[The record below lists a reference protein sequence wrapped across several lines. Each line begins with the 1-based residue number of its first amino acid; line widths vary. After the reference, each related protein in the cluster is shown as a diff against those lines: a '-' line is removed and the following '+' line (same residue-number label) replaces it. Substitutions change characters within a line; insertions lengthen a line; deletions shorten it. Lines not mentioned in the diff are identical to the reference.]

1 MFKNFI
7 QLAFTIA
14 IGAIWVYLA
23 GATAPEGTCEAA
35 RNGLQCMV
43 LEVSAVPKLITMLGI
58 YALAVLFFVIT
69 ALRQNRKVGHSK
81 KGRIR
86 RYRHAEEY
94 LVEKGKLS
102 HEALIEYH
110 HEYKW
115 EAYSGIALS
124 AAMVVAALVIQGDA
138 TGVAP
143 FAEAELAL
151 WNAGILAIAGAMMAA
166 AEIVH
171 TNTLSPMVPIRT
183 RLKVV
188 GRSIVVAGIGVS
200 LAVSSV
206 FAFIGLAAPF
216 IAVLGT
222 LLFFFLGL
230 WLQSARSIPRDE
242 MLEQFQLD
250 EDEWNELVKRVDTGK
265 RSD

>member
-1 MFKNFI
+1 MFKNFV
-7 QLAFTIA
+7 QLAFTIT
-14 IGAIWVYLA
+14 IGAVWIFLA
-23 GATAPEGTCEAA
+23 GATAPEGTCDTAG
-35 RNGLQCMV
+35 NLVHCV
-43 LEVSAVPKLITMLGI
+43 ILEVSAVPKLLTMLGI
-58 YALAVLFFVIT
+58 YAMAVLFFIIT
-69 ALRQNRKVGHSK
+69 ALRQNRPVGK
-81 KGRIR
+81 GRRGRIR
-86 RYRHAEEY
+86 RYRHAEEFM
-94 LVEKGKLS
+94 VEKGRLS

-110 HEYKW
+110 REYKW

-138 TGVAP
+138 TGAAP
-143 FAEAELAL
+143 FADSELAL

-188 GRSIVVAGIGVS
+188 GRSIVVAGMGVS

-216 IAVLGT
+216 IAILGT
-222 LLFFFLGL
+222 LIFFFLGL

-265 RSD
+265 RGD